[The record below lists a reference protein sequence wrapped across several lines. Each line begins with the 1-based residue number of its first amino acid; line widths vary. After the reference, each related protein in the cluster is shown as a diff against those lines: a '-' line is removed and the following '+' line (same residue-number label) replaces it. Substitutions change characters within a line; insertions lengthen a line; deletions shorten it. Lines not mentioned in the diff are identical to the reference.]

1 MGLVSEAQDLVDDDC
16 DPRVEWDV
24 LVTYFEVACDE
35 NVEVDRL
42 GASENRC
49 FCEYLLY
56 INERSLMTVLRVVLK
71 LARRCS
77 IHDRVEIAS
86 PGLLHFGLTPDLLY
100 AAHQSM
106 PWNPRIAR
114 VLHQRG
120 VAISEL
126 QLGLAPAL
134 WAVVWNM
141 PGEFDTDTER
151 LQLGHHCLK
160 LGLVEVCTAA
170 HPRGC
175 FLAAIEHDGARN
187 RHDHRRHDGQPRRP
201 TRYKQEQHNHRQ
213 GSAEKHSPAQPTA
226 LSCTV

>member
-1 MGLVSEAQDLVDDDC
+1 
-16 DPRVEWDV
+16 
-24 LVTYFEVACDE
+24 
-35 NVEVDRL
+35 
-42 GASENRC
+42 
-49 FCEYLLY
+49 
-56 INERSLMTVLRVVLK
+56 
-71 LARRCS
+71 
-77 IHDRVEIAS
+77 
-86 PGLLHFGLTPDLLY
+86 
-100 AAHQSM
+100 M

-120 VAISEL
+120 MAISEL

-175 FLAAIEHDGARN
+175 FLGRSSTMAPATVTTTDATMDSHADQRATNKSNITIGKAAQRS
-187 RHDHRRHDGQPRRP
+187 
-201 TRYKQEQHNHRQ
+201 T
-213 GSAEKHSPAQPTA
+213 AQPTA